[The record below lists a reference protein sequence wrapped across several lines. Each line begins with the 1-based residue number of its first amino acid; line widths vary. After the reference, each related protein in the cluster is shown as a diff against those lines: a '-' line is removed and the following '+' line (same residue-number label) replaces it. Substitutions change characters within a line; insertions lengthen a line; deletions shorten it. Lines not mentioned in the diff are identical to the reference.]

1 MAHAPTPTRHEP
13 PKHDPKHDRDA
24 KNDRDPKHEGS
35 HRDPAIVEGSRRE
48 PAKVVGQEGSLV
60 MPLTEPAIGDKPL
73 VGATGV
79 KGEHIEDGERD
90 PDTIAEEQRR
100 RSEDY
105 ENTIGNEKAAR
116 LSPNDRTN
124 EEQDALQHDPA
135 SVQPA
140 AKEVSHGDSSSRNR
154 LRSQQ
159 RLAG

>member
-1 MAHAPTPTRHEP
+1 MAHAPTPTRHD

-24 KNDRDPKHEGS
+24 KNDPKNDRDPKHEGS

-60 MPLTEPAIGDKPL
+60 LPLADAGGPPL

-100 RSEDY
+100 RSQAYEDA
-105 ENTIGNEKAAR
+105 IADGPPR
-116 LSPNDRTN
+116 LSPHDRTN
-124 EEQDALQHDPA
+124 EEQDALQHSPGD
-135 SVQPA
+135 VQTRPRE
-140 AKEVSHGDSSSRNR
+140 K
-154 LRSQQ
+154 
-159 RLAG
+159 

>member
-1 MAHAPTPTRHEP
+1 MSRSFFRRTRWLTLP
-13 PKHDPKHDRDA
+13 PPPGTNRPKHDPKHDRDP

-60 MPLTEPAIGDKPL
+60 LPLANPALGGPPL

-100 RSEDY
+100 RSQEYEDAIADGPR
-105 ENTIGNEKAAR
+105 ECR
-116 LSPNDRTN
+116 HDRTN
-124 EEQDALQHDPA
+124 EEQDALQHAPGD
-135 SVQPA
+135 VQTRPRE
-140 AKEVSHGDSSSRNR
+140 K
-154 LRSQQ
+154 
-159 RLAG
+159 